1 MEEQDIKKL
10 LSELSLRKTNRT
22 KSFKPEYSSPEQATQ
37 ELGLALQVEVESLG
51 FKLVVDENLNRRLS
65 EIGRWL
71 CDKDETGLLLYG
83 NVGSGKTTIMDAISN
98 LFSTKNIQH
107 RGVNIGFK
115 RLESVEL
122 YQMYKFKY
130 ADFDEIKKCP
140 LLAIDD
146 FGIEPV
152 YINVFGTDISP
163 ISELLYHRYQNR
175 LTTIIT
181 TNLAVDEI
189 RKRYGDRIA
198 DRFNEMMHPVLFA
211 NGSYRQLNKKN
222 QQNQQQ

>member
-1 MEEQDIKKL
+1 MEENSKDTQRL
-10 LSELSLRKTNRT
+10 LSALSLRRTNRT
-22 KSFKPEYSSPEQATQ
+22 QSFKPRYESPEQATM
-37 ELGLALQVEVESLG
+37 ELSYALQVEVESLG
-51 FKLVVDENLNRRLS
+51 FKVNVDESLNRRLS

-71 CDKDETGLLLYG
+71 ADESETGLLLYG

-98 LFSTKNIQH
+98 LFSCKGIQH
-107 RGVNIGFK
+107 KGVNIGFK

-130 ADFDEIKKCP
+130 TEFEEIKKCP

-152 YINVFGTDISP
+152 YINVYGTDISP

-181 TNLAVDEI
+181 TNLAVEDI

-198 DRFNEMMHPVLFA
+198 DRFNEMMHSVLFA
-211 NGSYRQLNKKN
+211 NQSYRQINKK
-222 QQNQQQ
+222 QQ

>member
-1 MEEQDIKKL
+1 M
-10 LSELSLRKTNRT
+10 SELSLRKTNRT
-22 KSFKPEYSSPEQATQ
+22 KSFKPKYDSPVTATE
-37 ELGLALQVEVESLG
+37 ELSYAVQVEVESLG
-51 FKLVVDENLNRRLS
+51 FKLAVDDNLKRRLS

-71 CDKDETGLLLYG
+71 ADPDDTGLLLYG
-83 NVGSGKTTIMDAISN
+83 NVGSGKTTVMDAISN

-130 ADFDEIKKCP
+130 AEFDEIKKCP

-211 NGSYRQLNKKN
+211 NDSYRQLNKKN
-222 QQNQQQ
+222 HQQ

>member
-1 MEEQDIKKL
+1 MEDKDIKKL

-22 KSFKPEYSSPEQATQ
+22 RSFKPQYDSPQLATE
-37 ELGLALQVEVESLG
+37 ELSYAVQVEVETLG
-51 FKLVVDENLNRRLS
+51 HKIIVDEDLMKRLS

-71 CDKDETGLLLYG
+71 ADPDDTGLLLYG
-83 NVGSGKTTIMDAISN
+83 NVGSGKTTVMDAISN

-130 ADFDEIKKCP
+130 AEFDEIKKCP

-211 NGSYRQLNKKN
+211 NGSYRQLNKKKSN
-222 QQNQQQ
+222 E

>member
-1 MEEQDIKKL
+1 MEDKDIKKL

-22 KSFKPEYSSPEQATQ
+22 RSFKPQYDSPQLATE
-37 ELGLALQVEVESLG
+37 ELSYAVQVEVETLG
-51 FKLVVDENLNRRLS
+51 HKIIVDEDLMKRLS

-71 CDKDETGLLLYG
+71 ADPDDTGLLLYG
-83 NVGSGKTTIMDAISN
+83 NVGSGKTTVMDAISN

-130 ADFDEIKKCP
+130 AEFDEIKKCP

-222 QQNQQQ
+222 QNQQQ

>member
-1 MEEQDIKKL
+1 M
-10 LSELSLRKTNRT
+10 SELSLRKTNRT
-22 KSFKPEYSSPEQATQ
+22 KSFKPQYDSPVTATE
-37 ELGLALQVEVESLG
+37 ELSYAVQVEVESLG
-51 FKLVVDENLNRRLS
+51 FKLVVDDNLKRRLS

-71 CDKDETGLLLYG
+71 ADPDDTGLLLYG

-98 LFSTKNIQH
+98 LFSTKGIMH

-130 ADFDEIKKCP
+130 AEFDEIKKCP

-198 DRFNEMMHPVLFA
+198 DRFNEMMQVIVFKGP
-211 NGSYRQLNKKN
+211 SYRS
-222 QQNQQQ
+222 

>member
-1 MEEQDIKKL
+1 MKRL
-10 LSELSLRKTNRT
+10 LSELSLRRTNRT
-22 KSFKPEYSSPEQATQ
+22 KSFKPKYESAEQATK
-37 ELGLALQVEVESLG
+37 ELCYALQVEVESLG
-51 FKLVVDENLNRRLS
+51 FKLSVDEILNRRLS
-65 EIGRWL
+65 EIGRWMA
-71 CDKDETGLLLYG
+71 DESQTGLLLYG

-98 LFSTKNIQH
+98 LFSCKNIQH
-107 RGVNIGFK
+107 KGVNIGFK

-122 YQMYKFKY
+122 YQMYKYRYNEF
-130 ADFDEIKKCP
+130 EEVKKSP

-211 NGSYRQLNKKN
+211 NGSYRQLNKKKN
-222 QQNQQQ
+222 

>member
-1 MEEQDIKKL
+1 M
-10 LSELSLRKTNRT
+10 SELLLRKTNRT
-22 KSFKPEYSSPEQATQ
+22 KSFKPDYESTEQAAR
-37 ELGLALQVEVESLG
+37 ELGLAVQVEVETLG
-51 FKLVVDENLNRRLS
+51 YKLSVDEELKRRIYS
-65 EIGRWL
+65 VAQWIT
-71 CDKDETGLLLYG
+71 DKEETGLLLYG
-83 NVGSGKTTIMDAISN
+83 NVGSGKTTLMNALIN
-98 LFSTKNIQH
+98 LFSTKKIYH
-107 RGVNIGFK
+107 HGMSIGFK
-115 RLESVEL
+115 RLDSVEL
-122 YQMYKFKY
+122 YQLYKFKY
-130 ADFDEIKKCP
+130 PDFDEIKKCP
-140 LLAIDD
+140 MLAIDD

>member
-1 MEEQDIKKL
+1 M
-10 LSELSLRKTNRT
+10 SELSLRKTNRT
-22 KSFKPEYSSPEQATQ
+22 QSFKPVYDSPETATL
-37 ELGLALQVEVESLG
+37 ELSLAVQVEVETLG
-51 FKLVVDENLNRRLS
+51 HKLIVDEKFNKRMS

-71 CDKDETGLLLYG
+71 TDNNSTGLLLYG
-83 NVGSGKTTIMDAISN
+83 NVGSGKTTVMDAISN
-98 LFSTKNIQH
+98 LFSTKNIKH
-107 RGVNIGFK
+107 KGVNVGFK

-130 ADFDEIKKCP
+130 NEFEEIKKSP

-152 YINVFGTDISP
+152 YVNVFGTDISP

-181 TNLAVDEI
+181 TNLGIEDI
-189 RKRYGDRIA
+189 RQRYGDRIA
-198 DRFNEMMHPVLFA
+198 DRFNEMMKSVLFP
-211 NGSYRQLNKKN
+211 NDSYRQMINKNK
-222 QQNQQQ
+222 

>member
-1 MEEQDIKKL
+1 MEDNNKDTKRL

-22 KSFKPEYSSPEQATQ
+22 KSFKPEYTSPEQATQ

-51 FKLVVDENLNRRLS
+51 FKIVSDEALMRRLS

-83 NVGSGKTTIMDAISN
+83 NVGSGKTTLMDAISN

-130 ADFDEIKKCP
+130 AEFDEIKKCP

-211 NGSYRQLNKKN
+211 NGSYRQLNKKKN
-222 QQNQQQ
+222 QNN

>member
-1 MEEQDIKKL
+1 M
-10 LSELSLRKTNRT
+10 SELLQRKTNRI
-22 KSFKPEYSSPEQATQ
+22 KSFKPEYETAEQATA
-37 ELGLALQVEVESLG
+37 EIGLALQVEIETLG
-51 FKLVVDENLNRRLS
+51 IEPVVDTKLNQRLS

-71 CDKDETGLLLYG
+71 ADINSVGLLLYG
-83 NVGSGKTTIMDAISN
+83 NVGSGKTSIMNAICN
-98 LFSTKNIQH
+98 LFSIKKIQH
-107 RGVNIGFK
+107 RGVSVGFK

-130 ADFDEIKKCP
+130 SEFEEIKKCP

-211 NGSYRQLNKKN
+211 NGSYRQLNKKKN
-222 QQNQQQ
+222 

>member
-1 MEEQDIKKL
+1 M
-10 LSELSLRKTNRT
+10 SELLQRKTNRVR
-22 KSFKPEYSSPEQATQ
+22 SFKPEYDTPEKAAS
-37 ELGLALQVEVESLG
+37 ELALAIQVEVETRGTPLIADDSL
-51 FKLVVDENLNRRLS
+51 KKRVYEAAK
-65 EIGRWL
+65 WL
-71 CDKDETGLLLYG
+71 ADKNETGLLLYG
-83 NVGSGKTTIMDAISN
+83 NVGSGKTTMLDAIAN
-98 LFSTKNIQH
+98 LFATKNIQH
-107 RGVNIGFK
+107 HGIQIGFK
-115 RLESVEL
+115 RLDSVEL
-122 YQMYKFKY
+122 YQLYKFKY
-130 ADFDEIKKCP
+130 AEFDEIKKCP

-222 QQNQQQ
+222 QQKQ

>member
-1 MEEQDIKKL
+1 M
-10 LSELSLRKTNRT
+10 ELS
-22 KSFKPEYSSPEQATQ
+22 Y
-37 ELGLALQVEVESLG
+37 ALQVEVESLG
-51 FKLVVDENLNRRLS
+51 FKINVDDSLNKRLS

-71 CDKDETGLLLYG
+71 ADESETGLLLYG

-98 LFSTKNIQH
+98 LFSCKGIQH
-107 RGVNIGFK
+107 KGVNIGFK

-130 ADFDEIKKCP
+130 TEFEEIKKCP

-152 YINVFGTDISP
+152 YINVYGTDISP

-181 TNLAVDEI
+181 TNLAVEDI

-198 DRFNEMMHPVLFA
+198 DRFNEMMHSVLFA
-211 NGSYRQLNKKN
+211 NQSYRQINKK
-222 QQNQQQ
+222 QQ